1 MNSAGRLSQEQS
13 AARPLPYRIESV
25 ATVVGKTISAEE
37 WAARV
42 KIPNRKLPG
51 KLLGGREVTRITG
64 IESKCWDPELFGS
77 FAPVVEAAATALVKA
92 RLRADEIDLVILL
105 TATPFL
111 PQLSAD
117 GFALMQELGFRD
129 ELPPIQMQAGCAA
142 MARAMQL
149 ISATRAER
157 PLIIAYEVSS
167 KYMESRLYYDNQV
180 HPQKDTLWM
189 SPALFSDGAGA
200 MVLRRDEAVQG
211 TVIYSRDAHR
221 FGEGPGFHD
230 PLIDYAGGGALRA
243 PGTPDAEAYSV
254 YAMNGE
260 ATRQYYGR
268 GMMLNHH
275 ALDAAVPGYLAA
287 VKRVYMHQASPKL
300 VKSVREQLVAE
311 AGARE
316 EQLPFHSHRLGN
328 LVAPATLKLL
338 DDDLAAGQLSGGD
351 RVCFSV
357 VGAGPE
363 RGGFLLSIDP
373 RRPSAA
379 LPAGGELRPSTSE
392 EASGPG
398 GGARP

>member
-1 MNSAGRLSQEQS
+1 MSSTGRTQAGQS
-13 AARPLPYRIESV
+13 TAQALPYAIESV

-51 KLLGGREVTRITG
+51 KLLGGSDVTRITG
-64 IESKCWDPELFGS
+64 IESKCWDPDQFGS
-77 FAPVVEAAATALVKA
+77 FAPVLEAAAAAMVRA
-92 RLRADEIDLVILL
+92 RTRADEIDLVILL
-105 TATPFL
+105 TATPYL

-117 GFALMQELGFRD
+117 GFAMMQELGLRD
-129 ELPPIQMQAGCAA
+129 ELPPIQLHAGCAA

-157 PLIIAYEVSS
+157 PLILAYEVSS
-167 KYMESRLYYDNQV
+167 KYMESRVYFDNPV
-180 HPQKDTLWM
+180 HPRKDTLWM

-200 MVLRRDEAVQG
+200 MVLRRDEQARGFV
-211 TVIYSRDAHR
+211 VYSRDAHQ
-221 FGEGPGFHD
+221 FGDGEGFRD

-243 PGTPDAEAYSV
+243 PGTEDAEAYSV

-268 GMMLNHH
+268 GMMLNHQ
-275 ALDAAVPGYLAA
+275 ALEAAAPGYLQA

-300 VKSVREQLVAE
+300 VASVREQLVRE
-311 AGARE
+311 VGARE
-316 EQLPFHSHRLGN
+316 EQLPFHAHRLGN

-338 DDDLAAGQLSGGD
+338 DDDVAAGQLGAGD
-351 RVCFSV
+351 EVCFSV

-363 RGGFLLSIDP
+363 RGGFLLSLGA
-373 RRPSAA
+373 SATS
-379 LPAGGELRPSTSE
+379 AGGSRP
-392 EASGPG
+392 
-398 GGARP
+398 